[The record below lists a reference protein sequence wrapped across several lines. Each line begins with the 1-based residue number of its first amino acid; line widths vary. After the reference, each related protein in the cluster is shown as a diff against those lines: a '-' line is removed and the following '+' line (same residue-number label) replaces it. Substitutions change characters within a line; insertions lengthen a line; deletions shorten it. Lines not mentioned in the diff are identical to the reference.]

1 MTPFDFDEMSR
12 LAHAQY
18 IAPAEQVIELRRI
31 ADSLERIVSLYSA
44 QRGHFNRI
52 IDLPGGEG

>member
-31 ADSLERIVSLYSA
+31 ADALGDTETVKGASGWHTAS
-44 QRGHFNRI
+44 
-52 IDLPGGEG
+52 